1 VAYVINREA
10 LPKALKISEWTE
22 HPTFK
27 AADAVLADP
36 GLKVVYKTALEK
48 GCAVVTTPA
57 T

>member
-10 LPKALKISEWTE
+10 LPKALKNSEWTKD
-22 HPTFK
+22 PTFK

-36 GLKVVYKTALEK
+36 NLKVVYKTALEK
-48 GCAVVTTPA
+48 GCAVVTTSA